1 MDQRQY
7 EAMLA
12 DAELRLRRLRTL
24 YDHWFH
30 GIERTEPQQQ
40 RGEVDRLIQELRRQP
55 QRNTALR
62 FRFNQLVQRYTT
74 FNTYWQRIAR
84 QIEEGTYKRD
94 VLRARQRVAATKQNP
109 RDSQAPAEG
118 PAGHD
123 LDMDVDVDVD
133 AALAAL
139 KTDPPPAG
147 TTAPGAAAAA
157 PSDSVDPAR
166 PASQPPTGERRS
178 PPPRAITPFALPA
191 QQTPVIKPP
200 LQPAARPGVP
210 PAVPAGVL
218 RKPGTPAQPSGASA
232 VPAGASR
239 APAPP
244 PPAGALRAPGPPAGV
259 LRAPA
264 PPPAS
269 GNHAAAAHAGGG
281 NGMSEDQIQRIYQR
295 YVEAR
300 RQNSER
306 TDNVRLETVA
316 KTVRDQLPKLAEK
329 HAGKSIDFEVV
340 LKDGRVA
347 LKPVAK

>member
-7 EAMLA
+7 EVMLA

-30 GIERTEPQQQ
+30 GLERTEPQQQ
-40 RGEVDRLIQELRRQP
+40 RADVEKIIAELRRQP

-94 VLRARQRVAATKQNP
+94 VLRARQRVASSTRQNP
-109 RDSQAPAEG
+109 RDAQPAPADQE
-118 PAGHD
+118 
-123 LDMDVDVDVD
+123 LDMEVDVD

-139 KTDPPPAG
+139 KTDPPPVA
-147 TTAPGAAAAA
+147 TSAQADGAAPRSSSEP
-157 PSDSVDPAR
+157 PS
-166 PASQPPTGERRS
+166 GERRS

-191 QQTPVIKPP
+191 HQLPVIKPP
-200 LQPAARPGVP
+200 VPAAARAAAP
-210 PAVPAGVL
+210 PPVPAGVL
-218 RKPGTPAQPSGASA
+218 RKSGTLQG
-232 VPAGASR
+232 VPQR
-239 APAPP
+239 PAPP
-244 PPAGALRAPGPPAGV
+244 LPAGALSSGALV
-259 LRAPA
+259 
-264 PPPAS
+264 PPPAH
-269 GNHAAAAHAGGG
+269 HAPRAAGSG

-306 TDNVRLETVA
+306 TDNVRIETVA
-316 KTVRDQLPKLAEK
+316 KTVRDMLPKLAEK

>member
-7 EAMLA
+7 EAVLA

-40 RGEVDRLIQELRRQP
+40 RAEVDRLITELRRQP

-94 VLRARQRVAATKQNP
+94 VLRARQRVAATKQTP
-109 RDSQAPAEG
+109 RDSQPAPD
-118 PAGHD
+118 GHE

-139 KTDPPPAG
+139 KTDPPPASS
-147 TTAPGAAAAA
+147 ADSAA
-157 PSDSVDPAR
+157 PQRSSSV
-166 PASQPPTGERRS
+166 PPGEERRS

-191 QQTPVIKPP
+191 QQAQVLKPP
-200 LQPAARPGVP
+200 LP
-210 PAVPAGVL
+210 PASRAAGPPPVPAGVL
-218 RKPGTPAQPSGASA
+218 RKPIE
-232 VPAGASR
+232 
-239 APAPP
+239 APAPAPAARVAVP
-244 PPAGALRAPGPPAGV
+244 PPAGALGARAAPPANHANV
-259 LRAPA
+259 SRAPA
-264 PPPAS
+264 PAAS
-269 GNHAAAAHAGGG
+269 G
-281 NGMSEDQIQRIYQR
+281 NGMSEEKIQNIYQR

-300 RQNSER
+300 RQNAER

-316 KTVRDQLPKLAEK
+316 KTVRDMLPKLAEK
-329 HAGKSIDFEVV
+329 HAGKNIDFEVV